1 MDLYRLQFDDP
12 EGWESNV
19 PGFRFKRR
27 TNGAA
32 GLRLIEI
39 LSSASHPDWCVT
51 GHSGCVLEG
60 TLEIEFDH
68 EVVRFQAG
76 DGMVIPPG
84 PAHRHRPRAIT
95 DQVRMAVVDH
105 PAS

>member
-1 MDLYRLQFDDP
+1 LYRLRFDDL
-12 EGWESNV
+12 EGWESNA
-19 PGFRFKRR
+19 PGFRFKRQ

-32 GLRLIEI
+32 GLRLVEM
-39 LSSASHPDWCVT
+39 LSSASRPDWCVT

-60 TLEIEFDH
+60 TLEMEFDN

-84 PAHRHRPRAIT
+84 AAHRHRPRAIT
-95 DQVRMAVVDH
+95 DRVRIAVVDH
-105 PAS
+105 PVA

>member
-1 MDLYRLQFDDP
+1 MDLYRLRFDDL
-12 EGWESNV
+12 EGWESNA
-19 PGFRFKRR
+19 PGVRFKRR

-32 GLRLIEI
+32 GLRMIEI

-68 EVVRFQAG
+68 EVVRFGPG

-84 PAHRHRPRAIT
+84 QAHRHRPRAIT
-95 DQVRMAVVDH
+95 DQVRLAVVDH
-105 PAS
+105 PAN

>member
-1 MDLYRLQFDDP
+1 MDLYRLRFDDL
-12 EGWESNV
+12 EGWESNA
-19 PGFRFKRR
+19 PGVRFRRR

-32 GLRLIEI
+32 GLRMIEM
-39 LSSASHPDWCVT
+39 LSSASHPDWCIV

-84 PAHRHRPRAIT
+84 QAHRHRPRAIT
-95 DQVRMAVVDH
+95 DRVRIAVVDH